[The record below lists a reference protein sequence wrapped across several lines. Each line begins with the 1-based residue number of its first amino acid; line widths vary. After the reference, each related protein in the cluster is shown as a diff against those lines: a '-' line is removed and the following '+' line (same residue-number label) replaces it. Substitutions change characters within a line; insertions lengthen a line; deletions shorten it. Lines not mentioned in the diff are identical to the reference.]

1 LALKYTGGAAKNAVG
16 ALKSAGQSPNLL
28 VELEISW
35 WKCGQEISDLSRDIL
50 TLARR
55 FPRRPGDLPD
65 GQEISSRTGRF

>member
-1 LALKYTGGAAKNAVG
+1 M
-16 ALKSAGQSPNLL
+16 L

-35 WKCGQEISDLSRDIL
+35 WKCGQEISDFNRDIL

-55 FPRRPGDLPD
+55 FPRRPGDSLD